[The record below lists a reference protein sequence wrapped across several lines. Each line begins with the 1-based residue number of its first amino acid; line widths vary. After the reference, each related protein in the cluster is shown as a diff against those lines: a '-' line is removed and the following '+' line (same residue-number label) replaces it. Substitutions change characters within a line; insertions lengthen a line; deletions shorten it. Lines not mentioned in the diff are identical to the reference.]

1 MGMMQS
7 GDEAWTPGSTVSSV
21 LERTASLFI
30 ACFFHYKITLVVCP
44 QRWSV
49 TLNSVFNNTFSV
61 VISKAFDAVS
71 IFVLLLFLMAL
82 KLVNYCIQLKQKEL
96 LQDFQY
102 TSHFLFLGGG
112 LEDYLQALCVPVGSL
127 WLQSLSESCK
137 NTRSNPTLISSFAN
151 VIFCRATGFSFLLTL
166 SLQGLCGWCN
176 DHFHSVSC
184 NFTWPCFLHA
194 FMWWLHDQNA
204 K

>member
-1 MGMMQS
+1 MLFPLQDYFGCLPTEMICHFKLSFQQHILGCNLKS
-7 GDEAWTPGSTVSSV
+7 IWCCFYLCFAAFLNGIKARKLLHSTKAK
-21 LERTASLFI
+21 RI
-30 ACFFHYKITLVVCP
+30 ITG
-44 QRWSV
+44 
-49 TLNSVFNNTFSV
+49 FSV
-61 VISKAFDAVS
+61 YESFS
-71 IFVLLLFLMAL
+71 FFG
-82 KLVNYCIQLKQKEL
+82 
-96 LQDFQY
+96 
-102 TSHFLFLGGG
+102 GGG